1 MDDFQSCFNDADMV
15 FITPV
20 YTAGEEPIDG
30 VDAAALVAGLKSRGH
45 RSARTIADQAEL
57 AAMLAS
63 EITPGDIVVCL
74 GAGDITRWAATLAP
88 AIESQRGA

>member
-1 MDDFQSCFNDADMV
+1 MLEGIAV
-15 FITPV
+15 
-20 YTAGEEPIDG
+20 TALGTMSGTSLDG

-45 RSARTIADQAEL
+45 RSARTIPDQAEL

-63 EITPGDIVVCL
+63 GITPGDIVVCL
-74 GAGDITRWAATLAP
+74 GAGDISRWAATLAP